1 MGKHLTFFFL
11 VLQLSAGTTVMTMF
25 KSSGD
30 RDVMMWSI
38 TCSEG
43 KEMTE
48 EDMLDSTQN
57 CGSRSL
63 IMLVGFPC

>member
-38 TCSEG
+38 TCPEG
-43 KEMTE
+43 KRNDGGRQCLTA
-48 EDMLDSTQN
+48 LRT
-57 CGSRSL
+57 
-63 IMLVGFPC
+63 VGAVL